1 MPKVSKEMRDSMRT
15 DHKKLSIKE
24 MCDKY
29 NVSKATIH
37 RIVAV
42 KESSASVN
50 VPTIDD
56 EFAGVLSGKET
67 KQETKQE
74 VELPR
79 QFPKERSP
87 LLDSAVDRLAD
98 QIFSE
103 PSLPPHIVEAENR
116 TERTALTQRIV
127 LNVDNFLPIF
137 KFIDNKEQFIKSLHN
152 KSIADL
158 KGLLETMETMRTT
171 VNLATQMKSTFFI
184 ASRGVEIG
192 GQRFL
197 KMRTEGLTDA
207 LLQQKE
213 ELDMIFREIAIDYA
227 PYFKVTTRPEL
238 RLAILFATTVVQ
250 TDNSNRIKDIMAQR
264 SAVSP
269 QETEQKYGDL

>member
-1 MPKVSKEMRDSMRT
+1 MPKVSKEMRDAMRS

-29 NVSKATIH
+29 SVSKATVH

-42 KESSASVN
+42 KEPSMSAN
-50 VPTIDD
+50 IPTIDD
-56 EFAGVLSGKET
+56 EFAGVLSGRQEKPERKE
-67 KQETKQE
+67 E

-79 QFPKERSP
+79 EFPKEKSP

-103 PSLPPHIVEAENR
+103 QTPAHIVEAENR
-116 TERTALTQRIV
+116 QERTSLTQRIV

-152 KSIADL
+152 KSVADL

-171 VNLATQMKSTFFI
+171 VNLANQMKSTFFI

-250 TDNSNRIKDIMAQR
+250 TDNSNRIRDIMAQR

>member
-1 MPKVSKEMRDSMRT
+1 
-15 DHKKLSIKE
+15 

-29 NVSKATIH
+29 NVSKATVH
-37 RIVAV
+37 RIIAV
-42 KESSASVN
+42 KEPTTSVH

-56 EFAGVLSGKET
+56 EFADVLSGRQP

-79 QFPKERSP
+79 QFPKEKTP

-103 PSLPPHIVEAENR
+103 PIAEPHIIEAENR
-116 TERTALTQRIV
+116 QERTALTQRIV

-137 KFIDNKEQFIKSLHN
+137 KFIENKEQFIKSLHN
-152 KSIADL
+152 KSISDL
-158 KGLLETMETMRTT
+158 KGLLDTMETMRTT
-171 VNLATQMKSTFFI
+171 VNLSNQMKSTFFI
-184 ASRGVEIG
+184 ASRGVEIA

-250 TDNSNRIKDIMAQR
+250 TDNSNRIRDIMSQR

>member
-1 MPKVSKEMRDSMRT
+1 MPKVSKEMKDAMRS

-29 NVSKATIH
+29 NVSKATVH
-37 RIVAV
+37 RIMA
-42 KESSASVN
+42 KETTASIDI
-50 VPTIDD
+50 PTVDD
-56 EFAGVLSGKET
+56 EFAGVLSGR
-67 KQETKQE
+67 QERPERKDE

-79 QFPKERSP
+79 EFPKEKTP

-103 PSLPPHIVEAENR
+103 PTPPQHIVEAENR
-116 TERTALTQRIV
+116 QERTSLTQRIV

-171 VNLATQMKSTFFI
+171 VNLANQMKSTFFI
-184 ASRGVEIG
+184 ASRGVELG

-197 KMRTEGLTDA
+197 KLRTEGLTDA

-264 SAVSP
+264 SVVSP

>member
-1 MPKVSKEMRDSMRT
+1 
-15 DHKKLSIKE
+15 

-29 NVSKATIH
+29 NVSKATVH

-42 KESSASVN
+42 KEPTVSVH
-50 VPTIDD
+50 VPTVDD
-56 EFAGVLSGKET
+56 EFASVLSGRQEKPERKE
-67 KQETKQE
+67 EA
-74 VELPR
+74 ELPR
-79 QFPKERSP
+79 EFPKEKTL
-87 LLDSAVDRLAD
+87 LLDTAVDRLAD
-98 QIFSE
+98 QIFTE
-103 PSLPPHIVEAENR
+103 SLPPHIVEAENR
-116 TERTALTQRIV
+116 QERTSLTQRIV

-152 KSIADL
+152 KSVADL
-158 KGLLETMETMRTT
+158 KGLLDTMETMRTT
-171 VNLATQMKSTFFI
+171 VNLANQMKSTFFI

-250 TDNSNRIKDIMAQR
+250 TDNSNRIRDIMAQR
-264 SAVSP
+264 STVSP

>member
-1 MPKVSKEMRDSMRT
+1 
-15 DHKKLSIKE
+15 

-29 NVSKATIH
+29 NVSKATVH
-37 RIVAV
+37 RIVA
-42 KESSASVN
+42 KEPTVSVN
-50 VPTIDD
+50 IPTVDD
-56 EFAGVLSGKET
+56 EFAGVLSGRQEKPERKE
-67 KQETKQE
+67 E

-79 QFPKERSP
+79 EFPKEKTL
-87 LLDSAVDRLAD
+87 LLDTAVDRLAD
-98 QIFSE
+98 QMFTE
-103 PSLPPHIVEAENR
+103 SLPPHIVEAENR
-116 TERTALTQRIV
+116 QERTSLTQRIV

-152 KSIADL
+152 KSVADL
-158 KGLLETMETMRTT
+158 KGLLDTMETMRTT
-171 VNLATQMKSTFFI
+171 VNLANQMKSTFFI

-250 TDNSNRIKDIMAQR
+250 TDNSNRIRDIMAQR
-264 SAVSP
+264 STVSP

>member
-1 MPKVSKEMRDSMRT
+1 MPKVSSEMRDSMRS

-42 KESSASVN
+42 KESTASVH
-50 VPTIDD
+50 VPTVDD
-56 EFAGVLSGKET
+56 EFAGVLSGKP

-79 QFPKERSP
+79 QFPKEKSP

-103 PSLPPHIVEAENR
+103 PTPAPHIVEAENR
-116 TERTALTQRIV
+116 TERTALTQRII

-137 KFIDNKEQFIKSLHN
+137 KFIDNKEHFIKSLHN
-152 KSIADL
+152 KSIPDL

>member
-1 MPKVSKEMRDSMRT
+1 MPKVSKEMKDAMRS

-29 NVSKATIH
+29 SVSKATVH
-37 RIVAV
+37 RIMA
-42 KESSASVN
+42 KETTASVHI
-50 VPTIDD
+50 PTVDD
-56 EFAGVLSGKET
+56 EFAGVLSGRQEKPERKE
-67 KQETKQE
+67 EA
-74 VELPR
+74 ELPR
-79 QFPKERSP
+79 EFPKEKTL
-87 LLDSAVDRLAD
+87 LLDTAVDRLAD

-103 PSLPPHIVEAENR
+103 PTPPKHIVEAENR
-116 TERTALTQRIV
+116 QERTSLTQRIV

-171 VNLATQMKSTFFI
+171 VNLANQMKSTFFI

-250 TDNSNRIKDIMAQR
+250 TDNTNRIKDIMAQR
-264 SAVSP
+264 SVVSP
-269 QETEQKYGDL
+269 QETEQKYADL